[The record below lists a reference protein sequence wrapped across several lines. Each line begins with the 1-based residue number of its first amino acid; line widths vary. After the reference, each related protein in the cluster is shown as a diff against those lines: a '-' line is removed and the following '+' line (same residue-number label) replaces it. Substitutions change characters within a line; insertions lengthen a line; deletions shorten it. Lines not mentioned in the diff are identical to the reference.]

1 MEKEKKDIVIIGATN
16 TDISGKCLYPLVMSD
31 SNIGK
36 ISTSLGGVGHNIA
49 LNLSRMGKDVSFI
62 TSLGSDNFGAN
73 ARKELESVMDISNSV
88 FFHGSSGVYLYVSD
102 EKGEMIVAVNDM
114 SAAKEITPS
123 FLETKKEI
131 IESAPFLVLD
141 ANLEE
146 ESIQYASRIAK
157 GIVVCD
163 AVSTVKAGRLVS
175 SFSNI
180 DILKPNL
187 MELEYLSGAKIT
199 GEKSIRDAGFALIE
213 KGVGTVVATA
223 GENGAYYITLNRF
236 LHAYGSKLDVKNT
249 NGAGDSFLS
258 GFVFALSEG
267 LDEKDSLKMA
277 LSASR
282 ITIMEENTVSNN
294 IEGEILYKLSKE
306 IKVEEVS

>member
-1 MEKEKKDIVIIGATN
+1 MEKDRKEILVIGATN
-16 TDISGKCLYPLVMSD
+16 TDISGKCLYPLVMGD

-36 ISTSLGGVGHNIA
+36 VTTSLGGVGHNIA

-62 TSLGSDNFGAN
+62 TSLGSDNFGCN
-73 ARKELESVMDISNSV
+73 ARNELKDVMDISHSV
-88 FFHGSSGVYLYVSD
+88 FFDGPSGVYLYVSD
-102 EKGEMIVAVNDM
+102 EKGEMVVAVNDM
-114 SAAKEITPS
+114 GAAKEIPPS

-131 IESAPFLVLD
+131 IQSSPFLVLD

-146 ESIQYASRIAK
+146 VSIQYASKMAEGLVI
-157 GIVVCD
+157 CD
-163 AVSTVKAGRLVS
+163 AVSTLKAGRLVS
-175 SFSNI
+175 SFPYI
-180 DILKPNL
+180 DVLKPNF
-187 MELEYLSGAKIT
+187 MELEYLSGLKIT
-199 GEKSIRDAGFALIE
+199 DEKSIRDAGMALIE

-223 GENGAYYITLNRF
+223 GENGAYYISPNSF
-236 LHAYGSKLDVKNT
+236 LHAYGDKLDARNT

-258 GFVFALSEG
+258 GYVFALSED
-267 LDEKDSLKMA
+267 LDEKDALKMA

-294 IEGEILYKLSKE
+294 IKGEILYKLSKE